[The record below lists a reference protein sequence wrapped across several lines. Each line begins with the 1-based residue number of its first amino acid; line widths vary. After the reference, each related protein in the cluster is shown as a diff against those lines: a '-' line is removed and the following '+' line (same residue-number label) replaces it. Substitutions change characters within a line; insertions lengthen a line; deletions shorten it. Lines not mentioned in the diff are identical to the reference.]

1 MSADPT
7 PQPADFLHAHDVC
20 RWLTKN
26 MEIHFQTDG
35 ETWNRD
41 RAVLHFKKR
50 EALLIVQKALLDA
63 GERGFPPANPT

>member
-20 RWLTKN
+20 RYCLKN
-26 MEIHFQTDG
+26 MEIQFQIDG
-35 ETWNRD
+35 TEWNRD

-50 EALLIVQKALLDA
+50 EALLIVQNLLLDA
-63 GERGFPPANPT
+63 GERGLHV